1 MALKSS
7 DIYYKRILLPLLL
20 LFMTIGKAPIA
31 ASNNPGS
38 NGICMPSAINRNEEN
53 NVIPPNDSVTVR
65 FKVAGFKV
73 LPNDVSAF
81 ITPVKDLNDEA
92 CALVKVVASHDF
104 AFSSPLGIVKRKDKV
119 GEIWLYMPRGTRQI
133 TIKHPQWG
141 VLRNYRL
148 PYPLESHVTYE
159 MAISEPE
166 PSTVLERDTIILTKT
181 IIDTVA
187 IKKTK
192 PRLPLAIHTLFT
204 ASLHEN
210 GPSWGLMVA
219 IMRRH
224 GIFVHATTDFKS
236 TGDTRMTCD
245 EAGYITDRGTIPY
258 YTGETRHSNWAVT
271 AGAIHKI
278 WRTLCLFEGVGYGKS
293 NTTWQLADSEGG
305 GYAFNK
311 DLSHKGVAG
320 EIGLMVSFAKISI
333 SASAMTIVGKMW
345 QGCIGVGIKIR

>member
-20 LFMTIGKAPIA
+20 LFVTIGKAPIA

-38 NGICMPSAINRNEEN
+38 NGICMPSALNGNEEN

-187 IKKTK
+187 VKKTK

-258 YTGETRHSNWAVT
+258 YTGETRHS
-271 AGAIHKI
+271 
-278 WRTLCLFEGVGYGKS
+278 
-293 NTTWQLADSEGG
+293 
-305 GYAFNK
+305 
-311 DLSHKGVAG
+311 
-320 EIGLMVSFAKISI
+320 IG
-333 SASAMTIVGKMW
+333 
-345 QGCIGVGIKIR
+345 R